1 MAFKGSAAPVK
12 AGMKDLTN
20 SNIARDGAAKKP
32 QTKFATKDGM
42 RSRIGEVSGVG
53 GNGPDA
59 ASDASSPNVLDPSKR
74 GKTFSPAPAKW
85 GMKDANGQSVNHE
98 LGKQILNE
106 GALTGR

>member
-12 AGMKDLTN
+12 AGMKDNTS

-32 QTKFATKDGM
+32 QTSFPVKQGM
-42 RSRIGEVSGVG
+42 RSRSGEVAGVKG
-53 GNGPDA
+53 AGPDA

-74 GKTFSPAPAKW
+74 GKTFKDAPAKW
-85 GMKDANGQSVNHE
+85 DMKDANGQSVNHE